1 MPTSRLRRAIERF
14 LAVEAASSIALLV
27 VTALALAL
35 ANGPLQ
41 GWWAHVLHVTHAH
54 FAVNDVLM
62 TIFFFVVGLEIRRE
76 IDRGELAE
84 LRRAAL
90 PLATA
95 LGGMIVPALLFLT
108 LNVGRSSAR
117 GWGTPMA
124 TDIAFAVGVL
134 DLMGKRVPPALRVLL
149 LALAVIDD
157 VGAIVV
163 IAVFYASTL
172 SGVGFAV
179 AAVAIAIV
187 LVMRRA
193 GVRRPLFYVA
203 PGVLLW
209 WGILRAGIHPTLA
222 GVALG
227 LLTPARPSEGES
239 EAPVDRLQHLLH
251 RWVAFGVMPIF
262 ALVNAGVSVT
272 GARLGGDAGAA
283 FAGVLGGLALG
294 KPLGVVVFGLV
305 AVKLGFAAFPRGLG
319 ARHLVVLGFAAG
331 IGFTMATFIGQLAFA
346 DPALLSAAK
355 LAILGGS
362 ALAAV
367 ATVLGA
373 RFLLPSAID
382 RDAALTESEAEAS
395 TDT

>member
-1 MPTSRLRRAIERF
+1 MATSSLRRAIERF
-14 LAVEAASSIALLV
+14 LAIESASSIVLLF
-27 VTALALAL
+27 VTALALGL
-35 ANGPLQ
+35 ANGPLDAA
-41 GWWAHVLHVTHAH
+41 WARLLHAAHTH
-54 FAVNDVLM
+54 FVVNDGLM

-76 IDRGELAE
+76 IDHGELSD

-95 LGGMIVPALLFLT
+95 LGGMLVPALLFYAS
-108 LNVGRSSAR
+108 NAGRTSAG

-134 DLMGKRVPPALRVLL
+134 DLMRKRVPPALRVLL

-172 SGVGFAV
+172 SGVGFAI
-179 AAVAIAIV
+179 AAAAIAIV
-187 LVMRRA
+187 LVMRRV
-193 GVRRPLFYVA
+193 GVRNPLLYVG
-203 PGVLLW
+203 PGALLW
-209 WGILRAGIHPTLA
+209 WGIFRAGIHPTLA

-227 LLTPARPSEGES
+227 LLTPARPFAGET

-272 GARLGGDAGAA
+272 GARLTGDAGAA
-283 FAGVLGGLALG
+283 FVGVLGGLAIG

-305 AVKLGFAAFPRGLG
+305 AVKLGVSAFPRGLG
-319 ARHLVVLGFAAG
+319 VRHLVVLGFAAG
-331 IGFTMATFIGQLAFA
+331 IGFTMATFIAQLAFA

-355 LAILGGS
+355 LAILGAS
-362 ALAAV
+362 TLAAV
-367 ATVLGA
+367 ATMLGA
-373 RFLLPSAID
+373 RFVLPHAID
-382 RDAALTESEAEAS
+382 RSAALTESEAES
-395 TDT
+395 RTDA